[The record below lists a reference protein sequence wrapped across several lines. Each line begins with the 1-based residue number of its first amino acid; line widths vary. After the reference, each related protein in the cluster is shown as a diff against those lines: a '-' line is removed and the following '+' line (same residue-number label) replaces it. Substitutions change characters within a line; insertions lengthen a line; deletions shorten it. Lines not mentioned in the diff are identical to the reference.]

1 MKKMSIFA
9 MLLAAVVVTSYSV
22 SGTYAKYTSTFTG
35 ADTARVAKWAF
46 TVNCDNMTTANN
58 QFTFDLFATVIDANV
73 KEGTDAEAIIAP
85 GTEGSF
91 TIVLAN
97 ASEVNAEYTIDYTE
111 TNNAG
116 IPVEYSLNGTD
127 WYDNIDALDVTS
139 AEAIEMNANNSEDP
153 IKVYWRWVYEVADD
167 VDTDATN
174 ETTERNDSDTD
185 LGKLGTGTVKVE
197 AKITAVQVD

>member
-46 TVNCDNMTTANN
+46 TVNDTDMTTANN

-85 GTEGSF
+85 GTQGSF
-91 TIVLAN
+91 KIGLAN
-97 ASEVNAEYTIDYTE
+97 ASDVNAKYSIDYTVAKTDDIPVQFTTTVDGEGNPDWSVASYDLTDVAE
-111 TNNAG
+111 TN
-116 IPVEYSLNGTD
+116 ISINGE
-127 WYDNIDALDVTS
+127 
-139 AEAIEMNANNSEDP
+139 AEHT
-153 IKVYWRWVYEVADD
+153 VYWRWVFESGNDGDD
-167 VDTDATN
+167 TALGVTGDDTI
-174 ETTERNDSDTD
+174 
-185 LGKLGTGTVKVE
+185 TVT
-197 AKITAVQVD
+197 ASINAVQVD